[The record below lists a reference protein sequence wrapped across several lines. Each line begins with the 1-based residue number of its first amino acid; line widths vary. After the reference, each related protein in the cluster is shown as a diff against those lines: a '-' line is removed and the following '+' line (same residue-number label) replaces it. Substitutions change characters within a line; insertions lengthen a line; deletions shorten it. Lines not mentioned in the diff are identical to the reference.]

1 MIGERL
7 DKAFLELEA
16 QVSRVSGKEY
26 YALYA
31 HQSFTSLTLFQNT
44 EMSRCLVD
52 KVSSS
57 VKR

>member
-31 HQSFTSLTLFQNT
+31 HTGLSLPLLYFKIRKCQD
-44 EMSRCLVD
+44 V
-52 KVSSS
+52 
-57 VKR
+57 

>member
-31 HQSFTSLTLFQNT
+31 RSFTSLTLFQNM